1 MIFGASERRK
11 KILVQHEAQRSSV
24 GKYCYGAK
32 HQGADL
38 ERIGTALTAVER
50 IRKVLERHEAQWSGV
65 EKYGSG

>member
-38 ERIGTALTAVER
+38 ERIGTALTAVEQ
-50 IRKVLERHEAQWSGV
+50 IRKVLVRHEAQWSGV